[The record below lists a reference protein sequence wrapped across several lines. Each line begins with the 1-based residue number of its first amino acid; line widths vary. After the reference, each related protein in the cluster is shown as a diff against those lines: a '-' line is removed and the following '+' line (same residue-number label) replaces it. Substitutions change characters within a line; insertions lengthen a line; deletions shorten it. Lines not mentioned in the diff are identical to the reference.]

1 MAHPDR
7 RQRAHGRGFSLIEL
21 LVVVGVLALLI
32 GILLP
37 TLAAARRSGRQ
48 AVCAANL
55 QQFGA
60 ATGAYAASF
69 DERLFSLTWRRGH
82 DSTRFA
88 ELRNADA
95 SELAAGR
102 QVVEILRTK
111 AGQAG
116 MPDVAQ
122 EARDAGTSWT
132 ANIFYSHVTLHGFMG
147 DFPMRPA
154 ACPEHRDL
162 LKAQDGALAG
172 IDLDFDGQ
180 WDPEHPDEVG
190 EDGRF
195 KWHTPF
201 ASSYE
206 VVPAAYDRYQSMQPN
221 ARPVDPVPRKRIR
234 NALLTVASGALSGY
248 IMPMDGE
255 IGSPHPR
262 GQALGNVPIHRVR
275 FPGQKVHMFDW
286 FDRHSGP
293 RERYYAL
300 PGAAQPMLFF
310 DGSARALPVDEAN
323 IGWQPGRPEFP
334 DTPGTAVPEQD
345 TVTRFDGVRVP
356 MRFKWTRGGLLG
368 VDYGGSPLS
377 QAPAVS
383 R

>member
-1 MAHPDR
+1 M
-7 RQRAHGRGFSLIEL
+7 
-21 LVVVGVLALLI
+21 VVAIIALLI

-37 TLAAARRSGRQ
+37 TLAAARRAGRQ
-48 AVCAANL
+48 AVCATNL
-55 QQFGA
+55 KQFGA
-60 ATGAYAASF
+60 ATGAYAATF

-82 DSTRFA
+82 RNTRFA
-88 ELRNADA
+88 DLRGADS
-95 SELAAGR
+95 SELASGK

-122 EARDAGTSWT
+122 EASDAGTSWT
-132 ANIFYSHVTLHGFMG
+132 ANIFFSHVTLHSFMG
-147 DFPMRPA
+147 EFPMRAA

-162 LKAQDGALAG
+162 LAAQDGALSG
-172 IDLDFDGQ
+172 IDLDFDGE
-180 WDPEHPDEVG
+180 WDPENPDEVA

-201 ASSYE
+201 SSSYE
-206 VVPAAYDRYQSMQPN
+206 VVPAAYDRYQSMQPQ
-221 ARPVDPVPRKRIR
+221 ARPVDPIPRKRIR

-255 IGSPHPR
+255 IGTADPR

-293 RERYYAL
+293 TDRYYAL
-300 PGAAQPMLFF
+300 PGAAQPLLFF
-310 DGSARALPVDEAN
+310 DGSARTLPVDEAN
-323 IGWQPGRPEFP
+323 IGWQPGRPEYP
-334 DTPGTAVPEQD
+334 DSPGTPEPAQD
-345 TVTRFDGVRVP
+345 TLTRFDGVRVP

-368 VDYGGSPLS
+368 VDYGGSPL
-377 QAPAVS
+377 APAPGLA